1 GSIRAVKICVNLRR
15 NRSPSLRRRPSR
27 RDLQK
32 TRRAHF
38 KSRPHQRRKLR
49 RLGATSFGRK
59 CRRRF
64 QWLERSTAPDAH
76 ARQLGCVGIIYSQ
89 THQGRS
95 LQVRDSASK
104 WPTVIQSRSL
114 RTVHGGSSKHFVDCL
129 RLEVQVSRRPL
140 AKETRC
146 RRTLPPATLD
156 LRSPL
161 RLLASKSGGRQSTAN
176 LS

>member
-1 GSIRAVKICVNLRR
+1 R
-15 NRSPSLRRRPSR
+15 
-27 RDLQK
+27 
-32 TRRAHF
+32 
-38 KSRPHQRRKLR
+38 
-49 RLGATSFGRK
+49 RK

-64 QWLERSTAPDAH
+64 QWLERSPAPDAH
-76 ARQLGCVGIIYSQ
+76 AWKLGCVGIVYSQ

-95 LQVRDSASK
+95 LQVRDSASE
-104 WPTVIQSRSL
+104 WPSVVQSRSL
-114 RTVHGGSSKHFVDCL
+114 RTVHGGSSKHFIDCV
-129 RLEVQVSRRPL
+129 RLEVQISRHDLDKKPRG
-140 AKETRC
+140 